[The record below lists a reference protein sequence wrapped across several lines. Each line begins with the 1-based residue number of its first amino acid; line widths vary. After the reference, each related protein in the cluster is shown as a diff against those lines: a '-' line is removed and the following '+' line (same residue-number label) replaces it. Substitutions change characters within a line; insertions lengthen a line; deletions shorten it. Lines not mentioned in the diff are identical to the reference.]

1 MERPIIDFLSKDPH
15 GFLEER
21 QIRVLFFR
29 KGPAFDRILHL
40 MFRNPFRKKGRG
52 EEGDHDP
59 LEESVDFLTG
69 DPAKDR
75 RSLQLL
81 LDAISEVATT
91 LEPSEL
97 LQSLVDKSLEVTR
110 SERGFLLL
118 LEEGGGLRVEVA
130 RDLEGR
136 DLPLDTHYS
145 QSVTQKVLET
155 GEPLAS
161 VVQSSR
167 EALDLGQS
175 VYDLKLRSVMCV
187 PLEGRQGVLGLI
199 YVDSRAE
206 GEGFKARDLHFF
218 AALAHQMALSIENA
232 KLFQASLEKVRLEKE
247 LEFAKKIQAR
257 LMAQPQGLPPGIQV
271 SHWYQAVDRASG
283 DVFDVII
290 DPRGPLSIMLG
301 DVTGHG
307 IGPALIAHSV
317 QAAMHS
323 YLEILE
329 DLSEV
334 VSKMNHRFVAGLE
347 AGTFM
352 SLLLARIEEEGGK
365 RQLRWVNA
373 GHSGSWVVQK
383 SGVRALEN
391 SSSVVGLDADMVF
404 PTDGPLTLEG
414 GDLLFLCSDGL
425 FEARNAHGDFLG
437 EAAVQGFLE
446 GTHGQSSDE
455 LLARVRHGL
464 LDHMGQVP
472 LEDDVM
478 LLCVSLSALGSER
491 S

>member
-1 MERPIIDFLSKDPH
+1 
-15 GFLEER
+15 
-21 QIRVLFFR
+21 
-29 KGPAFDRILHL
+29 
-40 MFRNPFRKKGRG
+40 MFRNPFRKKGR
-52 EEGDHDP
+52 EGQDDGGDP
-59 LEESVDFLTG
+59 LAESVDFLTG
-69 DPAKDR
+69 DPIKDR

-118 LEEGGGLRVEVA
+118 LEEGGELRVEVA
-130 RDLEGR
+130 RDCGGH

-145 QSVTQKVLET
+145 KSVTQKVLAT

-206 GEGFKARDLHFF
+206 GEGFNARDLHFF

-247 LEFAKKIQAR
+247 LEFAQKIQAR
-257 LMAQPQGLPPGIQV
+257 LMPQPVGLPAGIQV
-271 SHWYQAVDRASG
+271 ARWYQAVERASG

-290 DPRGPLSIMLG
+290 DPKGPVSVILG

-323 YLEILE
+323 YLEILD

-352 SLLLARIEEEGGK
+352 SLLLARIEQEGGE
-365 RQLRWVNA
+365 RLLRWVNA
-373 GHSGSWVVQK
+373 GHSGSWLVQK
-383 SGVRALEN
+383 SGVRPLEN
-391 SSSVVGLDADMVF
+391 SSAVVGLDASMTF
-404 PTDGPLTLEG
+404 PTDGPITLEE

-425 FEARNAHGDFLG
+425 FEARNPKGDFLG
-437 EAAVQGFLE
+437 ESAVQEVLETSHGFSAEALLE
-446 GTHGQSSDE
+446 
-455 LLARVRHGL
+455 RVRKRLQEHIAEIP
-464 LDHMGQVP
+464 LD
-472 LEDDVM
+472 DDVM
-478 LLCVSLSALGSER
+478 LLSLSLGRGAS
-491 S
+491 

>member
-1 MERPIIDFLSKDPH
+1 
-15 GFLEER
+15 
-21 QIRVLFFR
+21 
-29 KGPAFDRILHL
+29 
-40 MFRNPFRKKGRG
+40 MFRNPFRKKGR
-52 EEGDHDP
+52 ENQEGPGDP
-59 LEESVDFLTG
+59 LAESVDFLTG

-118 LEEGGGLRVEVA
+118 LEEGGELRVEVA
-130 RDLEGR
+130 RDRPGH

-145 QSVTQKVLET
+145 KSVTQKVLDS
-155 GEPLAS
+155 GVPIAS

-187 PLEGRQGVLGLI
+187 PLEGRSGVLGLI

-206 GEGFKARDLHFF
+206 GEGFNERDLHFF

-232 KLFQASLEKVRLEKE
+232 RLFQASLDKVRLEKE
-247 LEFAKKIQAR
+247 LEFAQKIQAR
-257 LMAQPQGLPPGIQV
+257 LLPKPKGLPSGIQV
-271 SHWYQAVDRASG
+271 ARWYQAVERASG

-290 DPRGPLSIMLG
+290 DPKGPISVILG

-347 AGTFM
+347 VGTFM
-352 SLLLARIEEEGGK
+352 SLLLARIEHEGG
-365 RQLRWVNA
+365 RRYLRWVNA
-373 GHSGSWVVQK
+373 GHSGSWLVQK
-383 SGVRALEN
+383 AKVLSLEN
-391 SSSVVGLDADMVF
+391 SSSVVGLDANMEF
-404 PTDGPLTLEG
+404 PTFGPLPLEK

-425 FEARNAHGDFLG
+425 FEARNAQGDFLG
-437 EAAVQGFLE
+437 EAAVQEILE
-446 GTHGQSSDE
+446 RSHGLSAE
-455 LLARVRHGL
+455 TLLDRVRTRLQDHLGETP
-464 LDHMGQVP
+464 LD
-472 LEDDVM
+472 DDVM
-478 LLCVSLSALGSER
+478 LLSLSLSD
-491 S
+491 

>member
-1 MERPIIDFLSKDPH
+1 
-15 GFLEER
+15 
-21 QIRVLFFR
+21 
-29 KGPAFDRILHL
+29 
-40 MFRNPFRKKGRG
+40 MFRNPFRKKERG
-52 EEGDHDP
+52 EEGDP
-59 LEESVDFLTG
+59 LAESVDFLTG
-69 DPAKDR
+69 DPTKDR

-91 LEPSEL
+91 LEPSVL

-118 LEEGGGLRVEVA
+118 LEGEGEGELRVEVA
-130 RDLEGR
+130 RDREGH

-145 QSVTQKVLET
+145 QSVTQKVLAS
-155 GEPLAS
+155 GEPVAS

-187 PLEGRQGVLGLI
+187 PLEGRSGVLGLI

-232 KLFQASLEKVRLEKE
+232 RLFQASLEKVRLEKE
-247 LEFAKKIQAR
+247 LEFAQKIQAR
-257 LMAQPQGLPPGIQV
+257 LMPQPKGLPAGIQV
-271 SHWYQAVDRASG
+271 AHWYQAVARASG
-283 DVFDVII
+283 DVFDVIV
-290 DPRGPLSIMLG
+290 DPEGPVSVILG

-334 VSKMNHRFVAGLE
+334 VSRMNHRFVAGLE

-352 SLLLARIEEEGGK
+352 SLLLARIEGEPGA
-365 RQLRWVNA
+365 RRLSWVNA
-373 GHSGSWVVQK
+373 GHSGAWLVQK
-383 SGVRALEN
+383 AGVRPLTN
-391 SSSVVGLDADMVF
+391 SSSVVGLDEGMSF
-404 PTDGPLTLEG
+404 PTEGPLPLEG

-425 FEARNAHGDFLG
+425 FEARNAQGDFLG
-437 EAAVQGFLE
+437 EAAVQEVLE
-446 GTHGQSSDE
+446 SSHGLGAE
-455 LLARVRHGL
+455 ALLRRVRDRLGGHIGRTP
-464 LDHMGQVP
+464 LD
-472 LEDDVM
+472 DDVM
-478 LLCVSLSALGSER
+478 LLGLSLEDLPG
-491 S
+491 